1 GRLRRDRGGGGP
13 RTVLTARPHTMR
25 SLTATLAHFPGARVW
40 RRESWSGGGGPPTTS
55 GTARGPDHDD
65 AREVRGVSDKPAA
78 ERHVPVLAD
87 RCLELL
93 APAVERPGAVLVDA
107 TLGMG
112 GHSEL
117 ALRRFPELRVVGIDR
132 DPQAIELA
140 GARLAGFGDRFTAVH
155 AVYDDIDRVVAEHAP
170 DGVAGVLLDLGVSS
184 LQLDEEERGFAYSRD
199 APLDMRMD
207 PTRGSSAAD
216 LLATADVGE
225 LRRILR
231 DYGEERFAGRIAAAS
246 VRRDA
251 PHRGQPG
258 QAHVPGAAHRR
269 QRRARRPRA
278 DPAAGHRGPRRRWP
292 HRRPGLPL
300 AGGPG
305 RQAGAGPRGHLLRP
319 TGSAGRTGD
328 PPALPAP
335 PHPRRGGGRRGRG
348 RRQPP
353 RRLGAT
359 ARRRTHPTHPGP
371 HASRSKERRMSAMT
385 ARTAVAEPRRSWR
398 PRLQVVRSPAP

>member
-1 GRLRRDRGGGGP
+1 
-13 RTVLTARPHTMR
+13 M
-25 SLTATLAHFPGARVW
+25 
-40 RRESWSGGGGPPTTS
+40 
-55 GTARGPDHDD
+55 
-65 AREVRGVSDKPAA
+65 SDKPAA

-231 DYGEERFAGRIAAAS
+231 DYGEERFAGRIAAAIVRRRAQHPLIRTGELADLVRAAIPAATRRTGGNPAKRTFQALRIAVNDELAVLERTLPRAIEALVVGGRIVVLAYHSLEDRAVKRALARGATSSAPPDLPVEPETHRPYLRLLTRGAEEADAAEVAANPRAAS
-246 VRRDA
+246 VRLR
-251 PHRGQPG
+251 
-258 QAHVPGAAHRR
+258 AAERT
-269 QRRARRPRA
+269 RPTPDHMR
-278 DPAAGHRGPRRRWP
+278 
-292 HRRPGLPL
+292 
-300 AGGPG
+300 
-305 RQAGAGPRGHLLRP
+305 AGAR
-319 TGSAGRTGD
+319 SA
-328 PPALPAP
+328 A
-335 PHPRRGGGRRGRG
+335 
-348 RRQPP
+348 
-353 RRLGAT
+353 
-359 ARRRTHPTHPGP
+359 
-371 HASRSKERRMSAMT
+371 
-385 ARTAVAEPRRSWR
+385 
-398 PRLQVVRSPAP
+398 